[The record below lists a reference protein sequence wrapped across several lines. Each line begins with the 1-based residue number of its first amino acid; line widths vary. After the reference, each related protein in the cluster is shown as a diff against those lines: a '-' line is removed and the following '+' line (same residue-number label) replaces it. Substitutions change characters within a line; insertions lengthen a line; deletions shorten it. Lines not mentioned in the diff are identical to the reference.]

1 MIHLTDMGGIQIPAV
16 YNFPEPRGT
25 WSVLRWYLRKMNVI
39 VFWETTILN
48 ENSLDVITFLLAR
61 VFHYY
66 GLALQR
72 ERERDRKSVCVC
84 VSEKNG
90 LGRVLFLLKIGIL
103 E

>member
-1 MIHLTDMGGIQIPAV
+1 
-16 YNFPEPRGT
+16 
-25 WSVLRWYLRKMNVI
+25 MNVI

-72 ERERDRKSVCVC
+72 ERDRKSVCVC
-84 VSEKNG
+84 GVCVREREREGGEK
-90 LGRVLFLLKIGIL
+90 
-103 E
+103 